1 MTALE
6 VGRKL
11 VELCNNG
18 QNMVAIETLYSPDI
32 VNIEAAAMPGMAQET
47 RGIEGVKKKGQ
58 WWSEN
63 HTIHSAKH
71 DGPYP
76 NGNRFIVKYSYDVTN
91 KPSSRRFQLEE
102 MGLFT
107 VEDGKV
113 VREEYFY
120 VAGG

>member
-1 MTALE
+1 
-6 VGRKL
+6 
-11 VELCNNG
+11 
-18 QNMVAIETLYSPDI
+18 
-32 VNIEAAAMPGMAQET
+32 
-47 RGIEGVKKKGQ
+47 VKKKGA

-91 KPSSRRFQLEE
+91 KPSNRRFQLEE

-113 VREEYFY
+113 IREEYFY